1 MERAPVKDPG
11 VKELSH
17 AGYDYTTVILKSKKK
32 VKEEGCPYME
42 ELSPWSVAMDEIIRP
57 LNGTKYPDY
66 IRGRGT
72 FYVRVNQNGY
82 D

>member
-1 MERAPVKDPG
+1 M
-11 VKELSH
+11 
-17 AGYDYTTVILKSKKK
+17 
-32 VKEEGCPYME
+32 KEEGCPYME

-72 FYVRVNQNGY
+72 FYVRVNQNG
-82 D
+82 DD